1 MMMNLYCFP
10 GLGADDR
17 LFKRL
22 QLNHYQIQNIYWLTP
37 HQNESLA
44 DYSRRLIP
52 QIDQTQPF
60 ALLGVSLGG
69 IMVAELSHQLPAAH
83 FFVISSV
90 KSSKEFP
97 FYLGL
102 FRRLGFKYII
112 SASFLK
118 ALKPMIPFLFGRMN
132 KTDKQLIFNM
142 IDNADPLFLSWAA
155 KAILS
160 WKSKDELTPFHKI
173 TQIVGDRDL
182 IFRHAKLPDCKIIK
196 GGTHVM
202 ILNRAGEVSAI
213 INELS
218 YSIK

>member
-17 LFKRL
+17 LFRRL
-22 QLNHYQIQNIYWLTP
+22 QLNHYQIKNIHWLTP

-44 DYSRRLIP
+44 DYSSRLIAH
-52 QIDQTQPF
+52 IDQTKPF

-69 IMVAELSHQLPAAH
+69 IMVTELSHQLPAEH

-102 FRRLGFKYII
+102 FRRLGFKHII
-112 SASFLK
+112 SAGFLK
-118 ALKPMIPFLFGRMN
+118 ALKSIIPFLFGRMN
-132 KTDKQLIFNM
+132 KMDKQLIFKM
-142 IDNADPLFLSWAA
+142 IDDADPLFLSWAA
-155 KAILS
+155 KAILT

-182 IFRHAKLPDCKIIK
+182 IFRHSNIQNCRIVK

-202 ILNRAGEVSAI
+202 ILNRAQEISAI
-213 INELS
+213 INES
-218 YSIK
+218 N